1 MPASDDQIWEH
12 ARINNFI
19 IVTNDKDFL
28 NMATVKG
35 FPPKIVLLRTGDQ
48 SNDFLYD
55 VLSHV
60 SDIHLLNE
68 SNETGVLEI

>member
-1 MPASDDQIWEH
+1 
-12 ARINNFI
+12 
-19 IVTNDKDFL
+19 
-28 NMATVKG
+28 MATVKG

-55 VLSHV
+55 VLISHV

-68 SNETGVLEI
+68 STEAGVLEIY